1 MWNKRWFRMA
11 VGVML
16 AAIMAGVAG
25 FLIWALNPPGIE
37 AEAQT
42 ALESLDTSRLE
53 RRKGLVFSPQ
63 GGISGVGLILY
74 PGGRVRPEAYAPL
87 AEAIADRGYLTVIP
101 RMRLNLAV
109 LEIQAADE
117 MMAAYPEVDR
127 WVIGGH
133 SLGGAMAAE
142 YAADQP
148 EKVQGLVLYAAY
160 PAESTDLSERDLEV
174 LSIYATRDGLASMEE
189 VLASADRLPED
200 TDWVEIEGGN
210 HAGFGWYG
218 PQRGDFPATI
228 QKEEQQVQILE
239 ATADFLSH
247 LGGQNGQ

>member
-1 MWNKRWFRMA
+1 MRNKRWFRIA
-11 VGVML
+11 FSVML
-16 AAIMAGVAG
+16 AVIMVGVSG
-25 FLIWALNPPGIE
+25 FLIWALNPPAIE

-53 RRKGLVFSPQ
+53 RGQGLVFSPPE
-63 GGISGVGLILY
+63 GISGVGLILY

-87 AEAIADRGYLTVIP
+87 AEAIAARGYLTIIP

-117 MMAAYPEVDR
+117 VLAAYPEVDR

-160 PAESTDLSERDLEV
+160 PADSTDLSERDLEV
-174 LSIYATRDGLASMEE
+174 LSIFATRDGLASMEE

-200 TDWVEIEGGN
+200 TVWVKIEGGN

-218 PQRGDFPATI
+218 SQRGDLPSTI
-228 QKEEQQVQILE
+228 QKEEQQIQILE
-239 ATADFLSH
+239 ATADFLLH
-247 LGGQNGQ
+247 LGGKNGH

>member
-1 MWNKRWFRMA
+1 MRNNRWFRIFFS
-11 VGVML
+11 VML
-16 AAIMAGVAG
+16 AVIMVGAAG
-25 FLIWALNPPGIE
+25 FLIWALNPPAIE
-37 AEAQT
+37 PEAQT

-53 RRKGLVFSPQ
+53 RGKGLVFSPPE
-63 GGISGVGLILY
+63 GISRVGLILY
-74 PGGRVRPEAYAPL
+74 PGGRVQPEAYAPL
-87 AEAIADRGYLTVIP
+87 AEAIADRGYLTIIP

-117 MMAAYPEVDR
+117 VLAAYPEVDR

-148 EKVQGLVLYAAY
+148 ENVQGLVLYAAY
-160 PAESTDLSERDLEV
+160 PADSTDLSERDLEV
-174 LSIYATRDGLASMEE
+174 LSIYGTRDGLASMEE

-200 TDWVEIEGGN
+200 TVWVEIKGGN

-228 QKEEQQVQILE
+228 PKGEQQLQILE

-247 LGGQNGQ
+247 LGGQNGH

>member
-1 MWNKRWFRMA
+1 MGNKQCFRIA
-11 VGVML
+11 GVVML

-53 RRKGLVFSPQ
+53 RGKGLVFSPS
-63 GGISGVGLILY
+63 GGISEVGLILY
-74 PGGRVRPEAYAPL
+74 PGGRVQPEAYAPL
-87 AEAIADRGYLTVIP
+87 GEAIAARGYLTIIP

-109 LEIQAADE
+109 LEIRAADE
-117 MMAAYPEVDR
+117 VMAAYPEVDR

-142 YAADQP
+142 YAADQA

-160 PAESTDLSERDLEV
+160 PADSTDLSDRDLEV
-174 LSIYATRDGLASMEE
+174 LSIFASRDGLASTEE
-189 VLASADRLPED
+189 VLASADRLPAD
-200 TDWVEIEGGN
+200 TVWVEIEGGN

-228 QKEEQQVQILE
+228 QKEEQQIQILE
-239 ATADFLSH
+239 ATAEFLSH
-247 LGGQNGQ
+247 LGGKNGQ